1 MTKMMNKG
9 MDFDTPLNFDTGPL
23 KKQDVQVLSAFFE
36 SIKYVGHLFP
46 VAFLR
51 VFVGYFF
58 LNQALMKYH
67 GDFLVQ
73 PRLAEWAS
81 QSLTNT
87 PHQDWVIQFFQMAVI
102 PEWKF
107 FAVTIV
113 TIEFLIGISYLL
125 GYLVRPISVL
135 GLILCTLMLTIQP
148 ESEVMLKLFIA
159 VHFTL
164 AWMGAGRCLG
174 LDYYFYKRHRGIWW

>member
-1 MTKMMNKG
+1 MKT
-9 MDFDTPLNFDTGPL
+9 
-23 KKQDVQVLSAFFE
+23 VLTAFFE

-73 PRLAEWAS
+73 PRLAEWVS
-81 QSLTNT
+81 QSLTQSA
-87 PHQDWVIQFFQMAVI
+87 HHEWVDYFFQSFVI
-102 PEWKF
+102 PEWRM
-107 FAVTIV
+107 FAVLIV
-113 TIEFLIGISYLL
+113 TVEFLIGISYLL
-125 GYLVRPISVL
+125 GYLVRPMSVI
-135 GLILCTLMLTIQP
+135 GLILCFFMLSIQP
-148 ESEVMLKLFIA
+148 QSEVMFKLFIA

-174 LDYYFYKRHRGIWW
+174 FDYYFYKRHRGIWW